1 MKLHDLNNLK
11 RETEERYR
19 TLFSSSD
26 RKLPEAFKEQVS
38 QFDDD
43 RITYNDYSFVVV
55 VYHSIPPR
63 NFSDAKHNIY
73 ASFVLLCDAISV
85 SSDFL

>member
-43 RITYNDYSFVVV
+43 RITYNDYSFVVQR
-55 VYHSIPPR
+55 S
-63 NFSDAKHNIY
+63 SEGTIY
-73 ASFVLLCDAISV
+73 DTNQWLYIAAFYNSY
-85 SSDFL
+85 